1 MHGLEAARRALAA
14 FRRTDKAPG
23 AAVLKLWALSSQKE
37 SDPNTMSTSIL
48 SRIGRGLQRL
58 WWLLDTTRRGLLN
71 LLLLALL
78 VALVWAL
85 LKPGAPALQPKT
97 ALVLD
102 LAGPVVEQRTGSAR
116 DSALR
121 QLRGEEHDQTRLR
134 DVLAVLDAAAKD
146 ENVSHALLMLDSFA
160 GAGLPTMRE
169 IGAAI
174 ERFKAAGKPVY
185 AWGSDFEQRQ
195 YYLAARANE
204 IWLHPMGSVLVEG
217 YGSYRNYY
225 KDLFDRVGVT
235 AHVIRAGKYKNAG
248 ETFSAN
254 GPSPETVESDVALY
268 GSLWSVWTQDVEKAR
283 KQAAGSIDAAITSLP
298 GSLAA
303 VGGDP
308 ARWALEHKWVDALKT
323 REEMRQLMI
332 EKGAPEEAKGIGK
345 DKDAG
350 KTFRQVDIAG
360 YLNRIKP
367 AQKGDAVGVIVAQGS
382 ISDGRAGPG
391 NIGGLS
397 TAELVRKAR
406 GDDKIKALVLR
417 VNSPGGSA
425 FGSELVRREL
435 ELTRQAGKPVVVS
448 MGDVAASGGYW
459 ISMAADQV
467 IADPATITGSIGVVG
482 ILPTAEGV
490 VDKLSVRVAG
500 TGTTW
505 LVGAYDP
512 RRAMDPRFEQL
523 IQTVISHFYGR
534 FTTMVA
540 KARKSTPEKIDAVAQ
555 GRVWSGQQALERGLV
570 DRLGGLGEAVA
581 EAAKLG
587 KLPADARLQYVEAD
601 PGRLQLWMQRLG
613 VQLPAVWQP
622 PTALQQMAAA
632 VGLGGV
638 LPAAAAQDLAWLA
651 EAADRSQPFAAS
663 VHCLCA
669 AP

>member
-1 MHGLEAARRALAA
+1 
-14 FRRTDKAPG
+14 
-23 AAVLKLWALSSQKE
+23 
-37 SDPNTMSTSIL
+37 MSTSIL
-48 SRIGRGLQRL
+48 SGLGRVFKGL
-58 WWLLDTTRRGLLN
+58 WWFLDATRRSLLN
-71 LLLLALL
+71 LLLLVLL
-78 VALVWAL
+78 GALVWAL
-85 LKPGAPALQPKT
+85 LKPGAPAVQPKT

-102 LAGPVVEQRTGSAR
+102 LAGPVVEQRSGSAR
-116 DSALR
+116 DSALK
-121 QLRGEEHDQTRLR
+121 QLQGEDNDQTRLR

-146 ENVSHALLMLDSFA
+146 ENVTHALLMLDGFG

-185 AWGSDFEQRQ
+185 AWGSDFEQRH
-195 YYLAARANE
+195 YYLAARASE

-217 YGSYRNYY
+217 YGRYRNYY

-248 ETFSAN
+248 ETYSAN
-254 GPSPETVESDVALY
+254 GPSPETMESDAALY

-283 KQAAGSIDAAITSLP
+283 KQPAGSIAAAIESLP

-303 VGGDP
+303 TGGDP
-308 ARWALEHKWVDALKT
+308 ARWALERKWVDALKT
-323 REEMRQLMI
+323 RDEMRQLMI
-332 EKGAPEEAKGIGK
+332 EKGAADDTQSLDKE
-345 DKDAG
+345 KDAA
-350 KTFRQVDIAG
+350 KTFRQVNIAG
-360 YLNRIKP
+360 YLKRIKP
-367 AQKGDAVGVIVAQGS
+367 SQTGDAVGVIVAQGT

-391 NIGGLS
+391 SIGGLS

-406 GDDKIKALVLR
+406 DDDKIKALVLR
-417 VNSPGGSA
+417 VNSPGGSV

-467 IADPATITGSIGVVG
+467 LADPATITGSIGVVG
-482 ILPTAEGV
+482 ILPTAEGA

-500 TGTTW
+500 AGTTW

-523 IQTVISHFYGR
+523 IQTVIGHFYGQ

-540 KARKSTPEKIDAVAQ
+540 KARKTTPEKIDAIAQ

-570 DRLGGLGEAVA
+570 DRLGGLREAVA

-613 VQLPAVWQP
+613 VELPAVWQP

-632 VGLGGV
+632 LGWGAGMGAAM
-638 LPAAAAQDLAWLA
+638 PAAAAQDLAWLA
-651 EAADRSQPFAAS
+651 EAADRSKPLAAS
-663 VHCLCA
+663 VHCLCT